1 MAGKPEPEA
10 TPEMTAKM
18 MAKMLE
24 CDPKKIDDIMCPKE
38 EAIMAEKD
46 AKKQAAL
53 MMGTQKCMM

>member
-24 CDPKKIDDIMCPKE
+24 CDPKKIDDIMCPNFDAVKALNMKINPPAKNDE
-38 EAIMAEKD
+38 E
-46 AKKQAAL
+46 
-53 MMGTQKCMM
+53 